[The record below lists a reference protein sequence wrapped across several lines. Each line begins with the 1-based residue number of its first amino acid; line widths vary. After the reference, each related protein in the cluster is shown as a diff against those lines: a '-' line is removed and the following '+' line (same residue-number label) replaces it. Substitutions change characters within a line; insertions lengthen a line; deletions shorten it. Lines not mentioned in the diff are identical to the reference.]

1 MRAMLAILGAL
12 ALAGCETS
20 ANEGGVADYDAL
32 AKATQQCRAQ
42 GGHLVLQR
50 NGDPENIQDYAC
62 EKDK

>member
-1 MRAMLAILGAL
+1 MRAALILLGAL

-32 AKATQQCRAQ
+32 AKATQQCKAQ
-42 GGHLVLQR
+42 GGHLVLQK